1 MLVSESL
8 LSLYPIFVKKI
19 GLTLVHQVWARL
31 VAYVGISAIFV
42 NWSFIGSSLFTA
54 DALILAAI
62 NLSHIFFSY
71 EGFRN
76 LDSGVSFAI
85 FNTYPLMILLI
96 AGVMWNNVYLLVLL
110 GLALF
115 VLGEERS
122 STGPEGTKA
131 AHERGATDKVPPKG
145 SSTGPEGPK
154 AATEGTE
161 GTKAATEG
169 TEGPKAAPFGGA
181 TKERSTTDKEEGA
194 KEEGTK
200 EKIDFTYGIAMVLL
214 AALTEALIYFMVR
227 RIKTDNHWNH
237 VFLSYF
243 VGFVAFTGYLLVKG
257 TDLFIRETSL
267 RETSLRETS
276 LSGTTISGT
285 TIRETSLRE
294 TTLSGTTLPRM
305 GLAVGLNGLIGAG
318 AYFLRF
324 FAASNL
330 KASIFAPLAYFGM
343 VMSYV
348 YGIVFN
354 QETLSWEKVGGTL
367 CILAANYLSPK

>member
-1 MLVSESL
+1 MLTPAISMLVSESL

-42 NWSFIGSSLFTA
+42 NWSFIGSSLFTT

-122 STGPEGTKA
+122 STGPEGPKA
-131 AHERGATDKVPPKG
+131 APFGGATDKVPPKG
-145 SSTGPEGPK
+145 PE
-154 AATEGTE
+154 AT
-161 GTKAATEG
+161 
-169 TEGPKAAPFGGA
+169 PFGGA
-181 TKERSTTDKEEGA
+181 TKEQSTTDKD
-194 KEEGTK
+194 KK
-200 EKIDFTYGIAMVLL
+200 EKTDFTYGIAMVLL

-227 RIKTDNHWNH
+227 RIKTNNHWNH

-243 VGFVAFTGYLLVKG
+243 VGFVAFTGYLFVKG
-257 TDLFIRETSL
+257 TGLP
-267 RETSLRETS
+267 
-276 LSGTTISGT
+276 ISG
-285 TIRETSLRE
+285 
-294 TTLSGTTLPRM
+294 GRM
-305 GLAVGLNGLIGAG
+305 GLAVGLNGFIGAG

-330 KASIFAPLAYFGM
+330 AASIFAPLAYFGM

>member
-1 MLVSESL
+1 MLTPAISMLVSESL

-19 GLTLVHQVWARL
+19 GLSLVHQVWARL

-115 VLGEERS
+115 VLGES
-122 STGPEGTKA
+122 KGPE
-131 AHERGATDKVPPKG
+131 
-145 SSTGPEGPK
+145 
-154 AATEGTE
+154 
-161 GTKAATEG
+161 
-169 TEGPKAAPFGGA
+169 AAPFGS
-181 TKERSTTDKEEGA
+181 KERTQEGSKEQSSTDKEP
-194 KEEGTK
+194 K
-200 EKIDFTYGIAMVLL
+200 EKTDFTYGIAMVLL

-227 RIKTDNHWNH
+227 RIKTNNHWNH

-257 TDLFIRETSL
+257 TDILF
-267 RETSLRETS
+267 
-276 LSGTTISGT
+276 
-285 TIRETSLRE
+285 
-294 TTLSGTTLPRM
+294 LPRM
-305 GLAVGLNGLIGAG
+305 GLAVGLNGFIGSV

-330 KASIFAPLAYFGM
+330 EASIFAPLAYFGM

-367 CILAANYLSPK
+367 CILAANYLSRKT

>member
-1 MLVSESL
+1 MLTPAISMLVSESL

-115 VLGEERS
+115 VLGES
-122 STGPEGTKA
+122 APEGTKA
-131 AHERGATDKVPPKG
+131 A
-145 SSTGPEGPK
+145 PEGS
-154 AATEGTE
+154 
-161 GTKAATEG
+161 
-169 TEGPKAAPFGGA
+169 
-181 TKERSTTDKEEGA
+181 KEQSSLKE
-194 KEEGTK
+194 KTK
-200 EKIDFTYGIAMVLL
+200 EKTDSTYGIAMVLL

-227 RIKTDNHWNH
+227 RIKTNNHWNH

-257 TDLFIRETSL
+257 TDLP
-267 RETSLRETS
+267 
-276 LSGTTISGT
+276 ISEG
-285 TIRETSLRE
+285 RL
-294 TTLSGTTLPRM
+294 
-305 GLAVGLNGLIGAG
+305 GLAVGLNGFIGSV

-330 KASIFAPLAYFGM
+330 EASIFAPLAYFGM

-367 CILAANYLSPK
+367 CILAANYLSPKT

>member
-1 MLVSESL
+1 MLTPAISMLVSESM

-115 VLGEERS
+115 VLGES
-122 STGPEGTKA
+122 A
-131 AHERGATDKVPPKG
+131 ATDKVPPKG
-145 SSTGPEGPK
+145 SE
-154 AATEGTE
+154 AT
-161 GTKAATEG
+161 
-169 TEGPKAAPFGGA
+169 PFG
-181 TKERSTTDKEEGA
+181 SKEEGS
-194 KEEGTK
+194 KEQKVGSK
-200 EKIDFTYGIAMVLL
+200 EKTDSTYGIAMVLL

-237 VFLSYF
+237 C
-243 VGFVAFTGYLLVKG
+243 LLY
-257 TDLFIRETSL
+257 TSD
-267 RETSLRETS
+267 
-276 LSGTTISGT
+276 
-285 TIRETSLRE
+285 
-294 TTLSGTTLPRM
+294 
-305 GLAVGLNGLIGAG
+305 
-318 AYFLRF
+318 
-324 FAASNL
+324 AADD
-330 KASIFAPLAYFGM
+330 
-343 VMSYV
+343 
-348 YGIVFN
+348 
-354 QETLSWEKVGGTL
+354 
-367 CILAANYLSPK
+367 

>member
-1 MLVSESL
+1 MLTPVLSMLTSESL

-19 GLTLVHQVWARL
+19 GLSLVHQVWTRL
-31 VAYVGISAIFV
+31 LAYVAMSAIFV
-42 NWSFIGSSLFTA
+42 DWGFIKSAFFSS
-54 DALILAAI
+54 DALILALI

-115 VLGEERS
+115 VLGER
-122 STGPEGTKA
+122 
-131 AHERGATDKVPPKG
+131 
-145 SSTGPEGPK
+145 
-154 AATEGTE
+154 TEGTTKE
-161 GTKAATEG
+161 QSSRSATGTTGTTGTKRTEG
-169 TEGPKAAPFGGA
+169 TASGA
-181 TKERSTTDKEEGA
+181 IDTNSNKTK
-194 KEEGTK
+194 TK
-200 EKIDFTYGIAMVLL
+200 TQESPTNFIYGLAMILF

-237 VFLSYF
+237 VFLSYMM
-243 VGFVAFTGYLLVKG
+243 GFIAISGYL
-257 TDLFIRETSL
+257 FS
-267 RETSLRETS
+267 
-276 LSGTTISGT
+276 SGNDFGKTM
-285 TIRETSLRE
+285 
-294 TTLSGTTLPRM
+294 LPRM
-305 GLAVGLNGLIGAG
+305 SLAIGLNGFIGSV

-330 KASIFAPLAYFGM
+330 AASIFAPLAYFGM

-367 CILAANYLSPK
+367 CILAANYWAPRS

>member
-1 MLVSESL
+1 MLTPAISMLVSESL

-115 VLGEERS
+115 VLGES
-122 STGPEGTKA
+122 AP
-131 AHERGATDKVPPKG
+131 ERGATD
-145 SSTGPEGPK
+145 E
-154 AATEGTE
+154 
-161 GTKAATEG
+161 
-169 TEGPKAAPFGGA
+169 
-181 TKERSTTDKEEGA
+181 DK
-194 KEEGTK
+194 K
-200 EKIDFTYGIAMVLL
+200 EKTDSTYGIAMVLL

-227 RIKTDNHWNH
+227 RIKTNNHWNH

-243 VGFVAFTGYLLVKG
+243 VGFIAFTGYLLVKG
-257 TDLFIRETSL
+257 NDLPISETS
-267 RETSLRETS
+267 
-276 LSGTTISGT
+276 
-285 TIRETSLRE
+285 
-294 TTLSGTTLPRM
+294 LPRM
-305 GLAVGLNGLIGAG
+305 GLAVGLNGFIGAG

-330 KASIFAPLAYFGM
+330 AASIFAPLAYFGM

-367 CILAANYLSPK
+367 CILAANYLSPKT

>member
-1 MLVSESL
+1 MLTPALSMLASESL

-19 GLTLVHQVWARL
+19 GLSLVHQVWTRL
-31 VAYVGISAIFV
+31 LAYVAMSAIFV
-42 NWSFIGSSLFTA
+42 DWGFIKSAFFSS
-54 DALILAAI
+54 DALILALI

-115 VLGEERS
+115 VLGEAQSATGKQRTVETTKRTG
-122 STGPEGTKA
+122 STGGTL
-131 AHERGATDKVPPKG
+131 TKG
-145 SSTGPEGPK
+145 L
-154 AATEGTE
+154 
-161 GTKAATEG
+161 TKTQES
-169 TEGPKAAPFGGA
+169 PINF
-181 TKERSTTDKEEGA
+181 
-194 KEEGTK
+194 
-200 EKIDFTYGIAMVLL
+200 IYGISMILL

-237 VFLSYF
+237 VFLSYMM
-243 VGFVAFTGYLLVKG
+243 GFIAISGYLFG
-257 TDLFIRETSL
+257 
-267 RETSLRETS
+267 
-276 LSGTTISGT
+276 SGNDFGKTM
-285 TIRETSLRE
+285 
-294 TTLSGTTLPRM
+294 LPRM
-305 GLAVGLNGLIGAG
+305 SLAIGLNGFIGSV

-330 KASIFAPLAYFGM
+330 AASIFAPLAYFGM

-367 CILAANYLSPK
+367 CILAANWLSPKT

>member
-1 MLVSESL
+1 MLTPALSMLASESL

-19 GLTLVHQVWARL
+19 GLSLVHQVWTRL
-31 VAYVGISAIFV
+31 LAYVAMSAIFV
-42 NWSFIGSSLFTA
+42 DWGFIKSTFFSS
-54 DALILAAI
+54 DALILALI

-115 VLGEERS
+115 VLGEAQS
-122 STGPEGTKA
+122 ATGATGTKRTTA
-131 AHERGATDKVPPKG
+131 
-145 SSTGPEGPK
+145 
-154 AATEGTE
+154 GTLTAGLPQE
-161 GTKAATEG
+161 SPTN
-169 TEGPKAAPFGGA
+169 F
-181 TKERSTTDKEEGA
+181 
-194 KEEGTK
+194 
-200 EKIDFTYGIAMVLL
+200 IYGLAMILF

-237 VFLSYF
+237 VFLSYMM
-243 VGFVAFTGYLLVKG
+243 GFIAISGYL
-257 TDLFIRETSL
+257 FS
-267 RETSLRETS
+267 
-276 LSGTTISGT
+276 SGNDFGKTM
-285 TIRETSLRE
+285 
-294 TTLSGTTLPRM
+294 LPRM
-305 GLAVGLNGLIGAG
+305 SLAIGLNGFIGSV

-330 KASIFAPLAYFGM
+330 AASIFAPLAYFGM

-354 QETLSWEKVGGTL
+354 DETLSWEKVGGTL
-367 CILAANYLSPK
+367 CILAANWLSPKT

>member
-1 MLVSESL
+1 MLTPAISMLVSESL

-115 VLGEERS
+115 VLGES
-122 STGPEGTKA
+122 A
-131 AHERGATDKVPPKG
+131 ATDKER

-154 AATEGTE
+154 AA
-161 GTKAATEG
+161 
-169 TEGPKAAPFGGA
+169 PFGTREEGS
-181 TKERSTTDKEEGA
+181 KERKEE
-194 KEEGTK
+194 TK
-200 EKIDFTYGIAMVLL
+200 EKTNSTYGIAMVLL

-227 RIKTDNHWNH
+227 RIKTNNHWNH

-243 VGFVAFTGYLLVKG
+243 VGFVAFTGYLFVKG
-257 TDLFIRETSL
+257 TGLP
-267 RETSLRETS
+267 
-276 LSGTTISGT
+276 ISG
-285 TIRETSLRE
+285 
-294 TTLSGTTLPRM
+294 GRM
-305 GLAVGLNGLIGAG
+305 GLAVGLNGFIGSV

-330 KASIFAPLAYFGM
+330 AASIFAPLAYFGM

-367 CILAANYLSPK
+367 CILAANYLSPRA

>member
-1 MLVSESL
+1 MLTPAISMLVSESL

-42 NWSFIGSSLFTA
+42 NWSFIGSSLFTT

-115 VLGEERS
+115 VLGES
-122 STGPEGTKA
+122 KGPE
-131 AHERGATDKVPPKG
+131 
-145 SSTGPEGPK
+145 
-154 AATEGTE
+154 
-161 GTKAATEG
+161 
-169 TEGPKAAPFGGA
+169 AAPFGS
-181 TKERSTTDKEEGA
+181 KERTQEGSKEQSSTDKEP
-194 KEEGTK
+194 K

-243 VGFVAFTGYLLVKG
+243 VGFVAFSAYLLAKG
-257 TDLFIRETSL
+257 TNLPISETM
-267 RETSLRETS
+267 
-276 LSGTTISGT
+276 
-285 TIRETSLRE
+285 
-294 TTLSGTTLPRM
+294 LPRL
-305 GLAVGLNGLIGAG
+305 GLAVGLNGFIGAV

-330 KASIFAPLAYFGM
+330 TASIFAPLAYFGM

-367 CILAANYLSPK
+367 CILAANYLSPKT

>member
-1 MLVSESL
+1 MLTPAISMLVSESL

-115 VLGEERS
+115 VLGES
-122 STGPEGTKA
+122 K
-131 AHERGATDKVPPKG
+131 
-145 SSTGPEGPK
+145 GPEGPK
-154 AATEGTE
+154 ERSSSE
-161 GTKAATEG
+161 KE
-169 TEGPKAAPFGGA
+169 ER
-181 TKERSTTDKEEGA
+181 TKEEP
-194 KEEGTK
+194 K
-200 EKIDFTYGIAMVLL
+200 EKTDFTYGIAMVLL

-227 RIKTDNHWNH
+227 RIKTNNHWNH

-243 VGFVAFTGYLLVKG
+243 VGFVAFSAYLLVKG
-257 TDLFIRETSL
+257 TGLP
-267 RETSLRETS
+267 
-276 LSGTTISGT
+276 ISEG
-285 TIRETSLRE
+285 RL
-294 TTLSGTTLPRM
+294 
-305 GLAVGLNGLIGAG
+305 GLAVGLNGFIGSV

-330 KASIFAPLAYFGM
+330 TASIFAPLAYFGM

>member
-1 MLVSESL
+1 MLTPVLSMLTSESL

-19 GLTLVHQVWARL
+19 GLSLVHQVWTRL
-31 VAYVGISAIFV
+31 LAYVAMSAIFV
-42 NWSFIGSSLFTA
+42 DWGFIKSAFFSS
-54 DALILAAI
+54 DALILALI

-115 VLGEERS
+115 VLGEARS
-122 STGPEGTKA
+122 ATSATGTK
-131 AHERGATDKVPPKG
+131 R
-145 SSTGPEGPK
+145 
-154 AATEGTE
+154 TEGTTSAT
-161 GTKAATEG
+161 GTIKRTTAG
-169 TEGPKAAPFGGA
+169 TLTAGLTQESPTNF
-181 TKERSTTDKEEGA
+181 
-194 KEEGTK
+194 
-200 EKIDFTYGIAMVLL
+200 IYGLAMILF

-237 VFLSYF
+237 VFLSYMM
-243 VGFVAFTGYLLVKG
+243 GFIAISGYL
-257 TDLFIRETSL
+257 FS
-267 RETSLRETS
+267 
-276 LSGTTISGT
+276 SGNDFGKTM
-285 TIRETSLRE
+285 
-294 TTLSGTTLPRM
+294 LPRM
-305 GLAVGLNGLIGAG
+305 SLAIGLNGFIGSV

-330 KASIFAPLAYFGM
+330 AASIFAPLAYFGM

-354 QETLSWEKVGGTL
+354 DETLSWEKVGGTL
-367 CILAANYLSPK
+367 CILAANYLSPKT

>member
-1 MLVSESL
+1 MLTPVLSMLTSESL

-19 GLTLVHQVWARL
+19 GLSLVHQVWTRL
-31 VAYVGISAIFV
+31 LAYVAMSAIFV
-42 NWSFIGSSLFTA
+42 DWGFIKSAFFSS
-54 DALILAAI
+54 DALILALI

-110 GLALF
+110 GLVLF
-115 VLGEERS
+115 VLGER
-122 STGPEGTKA
+122 TAGTT
-131 AHERGATDKVPPKG
+131 GATGTTKR
-145 SSTGPEGPK
+145 T
-154 AATEGTE
+154 AWTEGADTDSNK
-161 GTKAATEG
+161 TKTQES
-169 TEGPKAAPFGGA
+169 PINF
-181 TKERSTTDKEEGA
+181 
-194 KEEGTK
+194 
-200 EKIDFTYGIAMVLL
+200 IYGLAMILF

-237 VFLSYF
+237 VFLSYMM
-243 VGFVAFTGYLLVKG
+243 GFIAISGYL
-257 TDLFIRETSL
+257 FS
-267 RETSLRETS
+267 
-276 LSGTTISGT
+276 SGNDFGKTM
-285 TIRETSLRE
+285 
-294 TTLSGTTLPRM
+294 LPRM
-305 GLAVGLNGLIGAG
+305 SLAIGLNGFIGSV

-330 KASIFAPLAYFGM
+330 AASIFAPLAYFGM

-367 CILAANYLSPK
+367 CILAANWLSPKT

>member
-1 MLVSESL
+1 MLTPALSMLASESL

-19 GLTLVHQVWARL
+19 GLSLVHQVWTRL
-31 VAYVGISAIFV
+31 LAYVAMSAIFV
-42 NWSFIGSSLFTA
+42 DWGFIKSAFFSS
-54 DALILAAI
+54 DALILALI

-115 VLGEERS
+115 VLGER
-122 STGPEGTKA
+122 
-131 AHERGATDKVPPKG
+131 
-145 SSTGPEGPK
+145 
-154 AATEGTE
+154 TEGTT
-161 GTKAATEG
+161 GTAGLTTG
-169 TEGPKAAPFGGA
+169 T
-181 TKERSTTDKEEGA
+181 TKRTTGLTA
-194 KEEGTK
+194 GTLTTGTLTAGLPQDSP
-200 EKIDFTYGIAMVLL
+200 INFIYGLAMILF

-237 VFLSYF
+237 VFLSYMM
-243 VGFVAFTGYLLVKG
+243 GFIAVSGYL
-257 TDLFIRETSL
+257 FS
-267 RETSLRETS
+267 
-276 LSGTTISGT
+276 SGNDFGKTM
-285 TIRETSLRE
+285 
-294 TTLSGTTLPRM
+294 LPRM
-305 GLAVGLNGLIGAG
+305 SLAIGLNGFIGSV

-330 KASIFAPLAYFGM
+330 AASIFAPLAYFGM

-354 QETLSWEKVGGTL
+354 KETLSWEKVGGTL
-367 CILAANYLSPK
+367 CILAANWLSPKT

>member
-1 MLVSESL
+1 MLTPALSMLASESL

-19 GLTLVHQVWARL
+19 GLSLVHQVWTRL
-31 VAYVGISAIFV
+31 LAYVAMSAIFV
-42 NWSFIGSSLFTA
+42 DWGFIKSAFFSS
-54 DALILAAI
+54 DALILALI

-115 VLGEERS
+115 VLGEARS
-122 STGPEGTKA
+122 ATGTTSATGTEGL
-131 AHERGATDKVPPKG
+131 
-145 SSTGPEGPK
+145 
-154 AATEGTE
+154 TEGT
-161 GTKAATEG
+161 TKRTGSTARTLTAG
-169 TEGPKAAPFGGA
+169 L
-181 TKERSTTDKEEGA
+181 TKTQESP
-194 KEEGTK
+194 
-200 EKIDFTYGIAMVLL
+200 INFIYGLAMILF

-237 VFLSYF
+237 VFLSYMM
-243 VGFVAFTGYLLVKG
+243 GFIAISGYL
-257 TDLFIRETSL
+257 FS
-267 RETSLRETS
+267 
-276 LSGTTISGT
+276 SGNNFGKTM
-285 TIRETSLRE
+285 
-294 TTLSGTTLPRM
+294 LPRM
-305 GLAVGLNGLIGAG
+305 TLAIGLNGFIGSV

-330 KASIFAPLAYFGM
+330 AASIFAPLAYFGM

-367 CILAANYLSPK
+367 CILAANWLSPRT

>member
-1 MLVSESL
+1 MLTPAISMLVSESL

-42 NWSFIGSSLFTA
+42 NWSFIGSSLFTV

-115 VLGEERS
+115 VLGES
-122 STGPEGTKA
+122 AP
-131 AHERGATDKVPPKG
+131 ERGATDKVPPKG
-145 SSTGPEGPK
+145 PEV
-154 AATEGTE
+154 
-161 GTKAATEG
+161 
-169 TEGPKAAPFGGA
+169 APFGGA
-181 TKERSTTDKEEGA
+181 TKEQSTTDKD
-194 KEEGTK
+194 KK
-200 EKIDFTYGIAMVLL
+200 EKTDFTYGIAMVLL

-227 RIKTDNHWNH
+227 RIKTNNHWNH

-243 VGFVAFTGYLLVKG
+243 VGFIAFSAYLFVKG
-257 TDLFIRETSL
+257 TGLP
-267 RETSLRETS
+267 
-276 LSGTTISGT
+276 IS
-285 TIRETSLRE
+285 E
-294 TTLSGTTLPRM
+294 TTLPRM
-305 GLAVGLNGLIGAG
+305 GLAVGLNGFIGSV

-330 KASIFAPLAYFGM
+330 AASIFAPLAYFGM

>member
-1 MLVSESL
+1 MLTPAISMLVSESL

-115 VLGEERS
+115 VLGES
-122 STGPEGTKA
+122 AP
-131 AHERGATDKVPPKG
+131 ERGATDKER
-145 SSTGPEGPK
+145 SSTGLEGP
-154 AATEGTE
+154 E
-161 GTKAATEG
+161 
-169 TEGPKAAPFGGA
+169 AAPFG
-181 TKERSTTDKEEGA
+181 TKERSTTEERKEEGS
-194 KEEGTK
+194 KEQKEGTK
-200 EKIDFTYGIAMVLL
+200 EKTDFTYGIAMVLL

-257 TDLFIRETSL
+257 TDLPIRE
-267 RETSLRETS
+267 
-276 LSGTTISGT
+276 G
-285 TIRETSLRE
+285 
-294 TTLSGTTLPRM
+294 RM
-305 GLAVGLNGLIGAG
+305 GLAVGLNGFIGAV

-330 KASIFAPLAYFGM
+330 AASIFAPLAYFGM

-367 CILAANYLSPK
+367 CILAANYLSPKT

>member
-115 VLGEERS
+115 VLSES
-122 STGPEGTKA
+122 KGPEGS
-131 AHERGATDKVPPKG
+131 KV
-145 SSTGPEGPK
+145 
-154 AATEGTE
+154 
-161 GTKAATEG
+161 
-169 TEGPKAAPFGGA
+169 APFGGA
-181 TKERSTTDKEEGA
+181 TDKERSLEEGS
-194 KEEGTK
+194 KECKEGTK
-200 EKIDFTYGIAMVLL
+200 EKTDSTYGIAMVLL

-227 RIKTDNHWNH
+227 RIKTNNHWNH

-243 VGFVAFTGYLLVKG
+243 VGFVAFSAYLLVKG
-257 TDLFIRETSL
+257 TDLP
-267 RETSLRETS
+267 
-276 LSGTTISGT
+276 LSKI
-285 TIRETSLRE
+285 
-294 TTLSGTTLPRM
+294 TLPRM
-305 GLAVGLNGLIGAG
+305 GLAVGLNGFIGSV

-330 KASIFAPLAYFGM
+330 TASIFAPLAYFGM

-367 CILAANYLSPK
+367 CILAANYLSPKT

>member
-1 MLVSESL
+1 MLTPVLSMLASESL

-19 GLTLVHQVWARL
+19 GLSLVHQVWTRL
-31 VAYVGISAIFV
+31 LAYVAMSAIFV
-42 NWSFIGSSLFTA
+42 DWGFIKSAFFSS
-54 DALILAAI
+54 DALILALI

-115 VLGEERS
+115 VLGERT
-122 STGPEGTKA
+122 TGTTGTTK
-131 AHERGATDKVPPKG
+131 RT
-145 SSTGPEGPK
+145 TGL
-154 AATEGTE
+154 TEGL
-161 GTKAATEG
+161 TKTQES
-169 TEGPKAAPFGGA
+169 PINF
-181 TKERSTTDKEEGA
+181 
-194 KEEGTK
+194 
-200 EKIDFTYGIAMVLL
+200 IYGLAMILF

-237 VFLSYF
+237 VFLSYMM
-243 VGFVAFTGYLLVKG
+243 GFIAISGYLFG
-257 TDLFIRETSL
+257 
-267 RETSLRETS
+267 
-276 LSGTTISGT
+276 SGNNFGKTM
-285 TIRETSLRE
+285 
-294 TTLSGTTLPRM
+294 LPRM
-305 GLAVGLNGLIGAG
+305 SLAIGLNGFIGSV

-330 KASIFAPLAYFGM
+330 AASIFAPLAYFGM

-367 CILAANYLSPK
+367 CILAANYWAPKT

>member
-1 MLVSESL
+1 MLTPALSMLASESL

-19 GLTLVHQVWARL
+19 GLSLVHQVWTRL
-31 VAYVGISAIFV
+31 LAYVAMSAIFV
-42 NWSFIGSSLFTA
+42 DWGFIKSAFFSS
-54 DALILAAI
+54 DALILALI

-110 GLALF
+110 GLVLF
-115 VLGEERS
+115 VLGERTAGTTQS
-122 STGPEGTKA
+122 ATGTTK
-131 AHERGATDKVPPKG
+131 RT
-145 SSTGPEGPK
+145 TGL
-154 AATEGTE
+154 TEGTLTT
-161 GTKAATEG
+161 GTLTTG
-169 TEGPKAAPFGGA
+169 L
-181 TKERSTTDKEEGA
+181 TKTQESP
-194 KEEGTK
+194 
-200 EKIDFTYGIAMVLL
+200 INFIYGLAMILF

-237 VFLSYF
+237 VFLSYMM
-243 VGFVAFTGYLLVKG
+243 GFIAISGYLFG
-257 TDLFIRETSL
+257 
-267 RETSLRETS
+267 
-276 LSGTTISGT
+276 SGNDFGKTM
-285 TIRETSLRE
+285 
-294 TTLSGTTLPRM
+294 LPRM
-305 GLAVGLNGLIGAG
+305 SLAIGLNGFIGSV

-330 KASIFAPLAYFGM
+330 AASIFAPLAYFGM

-354 QETLSWEKVGGTL
+354 KETLSWEKVGGTL
-367 CILAANYLSPK
+367 CILAANWLSPKT

>member
-1 MLVSESL
+1 MLTPAISMLVSESL

-115 VLGEERS
+115 VLGESAPERGATDKERS
-122 STGPEGTKA
+122 STGPEG
-131 AHERGATDKVPPKG
+131 
-145 SSTGPEGPK
+145 PE
-154 AATEGTE
+154 
-161 GTKAATEG
+161 
-169 TEGPKAAPFGGA
+169 AAPFG
-181 TKERSTTDKEEGA
+181 TKERSTTEERKEEGS
-194 KEEGTK
+194 KEQKEGTK
-200 EKIDFTYGIAMVLL
+200 EKTDFTYGIAMVLL

-257 TDLFIRETSL
+257 TDLPIRE
-267 RETSLRETS
+267 
-276 LSGTTISGT
+276 G
-285 TIRETSLRE
+285 
-294 TTLSGTTLPRM
+294 RM
-305 GLAVGLNGLIGAG
+305 GLAVGLNGFIGAV

-330 KASIFAPLAYFGM
+330 AASIFAPLAYFGM

-367 CILAANYLSPK
+367 CILAANYLSPKT

>member
-1 MLVSESL
+1 MLTPALSMLASESL

-19 GLTLVHQVWARL
+19 GLSLVHQVWTRL
-31 VAYVGISAIFV
+31 LAYVAMSAIFV
-42 NWSFIGSSLFTA
+42 DWGFIKSAFFSS
-54 DALILAAI
+54 DALILALI

-115 VLGEERS
+115 VLGER
-122 STGPEGTKA
+122 TA
-131 AHERGATDKVPPKG
+131 G
-145 SSTGPEGPK
+145 S
-154 AATEGTE
+154 TEGLTA
-161 GTKAATEG
+161 GTLTAG
-169 TEGPKAAPFGGA
+169 LPQDSPINF
-181 TKERSTTDKEEGA
+181 
-194 KEEGTK
+194 
-200 EKIDFTYGIAMVLL
+200 IYGLAMILF

-237 VFLSYF
+237 VFLSYMM
-243 VGFVAFTGYLLVKG
+243 GFIAVSGYL
-257 TDLFIRETSL
+257 FS
-267 RETSLRETS
+267 
-276 LSGTTISGT
+276 SGNDFGKTM
-285 TIRETSLRE
+285 
-294 TTLSGTTLPRM
+294 LPRM
-305 GLAVGLNGLIGAG
+305 SLAIGLNGFIGSV

-330 KASIFAPLAYFGM
+330 AASIFAPLAYFGM

-354 QETLSWEKVGGTL
+354 KETLSWEKVGGTL
-367 CILAANYLSPK
+367 CILAANWLSPKT

>member
-1 MLVSESL
+1 MLTPVLSMLASESL

-19 GLTLVHQVWARL
+19 GLSLVHQVWTRL
-31 VAYVGISAIFV
+31 LAYVAMSAIFV
-42 NWSFIGSSLFTA
+42 DWGFIKSAFFSS
-54 DALILAAI
+54 DALILALI

-115 VLGEERS
+115 VLGEAQS
-122 STGPEGTKA
+122 AIGTTTGLTQELPTN
-131 AHERGATDKVPPKG
+131 
-145 SSTGPEGPK
+145 
-154 AATEGTE
+154 
-161 GTKAATEG
+161 
-169 TEGPKAAPFGGA
+169 F
-181 TKERSTTDKEEGA
+181 
-194 KEEGTK
+194 
-200 EKIDFTYGIAMVLL
+200 IYGLAMILF

-237 VFLSYF
+237 VFLSYMM
-243 VGFVAFTGYLLVKG
+243 GFIAISGYLFG
-257 TDLFIRETSL
+257 
-267 RETSLRETS
+267 
-276 LSGTTISGT
+276 SGNDFGKTMM
-285 TIRETSLRE
+285 
-294 TTLSGTTLPRM
+294 PRM
-305 GLAVGLNGLIGAG
+305 SLAIGLNGFIGSV

-330 KASIFAPLAYFGM
+330 AASIFAPLAYFGM

-354 QETLSWEKVGGTL
+354 DETLSWEKVGGTL
-367 CILAANYLSPK
+367 CILAANYWAPKT

>member
-1 MLVSESL
+1 MLTPALSMLASESL

-19 GLTLVHQVWARL
+19 GLSLVHQVWTRL
-31 VAYVGISAIFV
+31 LAYVAMSAIFV
-42 NWSFIGSSLFTA
+42 DWGFIKSVFFSS
-54 DALILAAI
+54 DALILALI

-115 VLGEERS
+115 VLGEARS
-122 STGPEGTKA
+122 ATGTTSATGTEGL
-131 AHERGATDKVPPKG
+131 
-145 SSTGPEGPK
+145 
-154 AATEGTE
+154 TEGT
-161 GTKAATEG
+161 TKRTGSTARTLTAG
-169 TEGPKAAPFGGA
+169 L
-181 TKERSTTDKEEGA
+181 TKTQESP
-194 KEEGTK
+194 
-200 EKIDFTYGIAMVLL
+200 INFIYGLAMILF

-237 VFLSYF
+237 VFLSYMM
-243 VGFVAFTGYLLVKG
+243 GFIAISGYL
-257 TDLFIRETSL
+257 FS
-267 RETSLRETS
+267 
-276 LSGTTISGT
+276 SGNNFGKTM
-285 TIRETSLRE
+285 
-294 TTLSGTTLPRM
+294 LPRM
-305 GLAVGLNGLIGAG
+305 TLAIGLNGFIGSV

-330 KASIFAPLAYFGM
+330 AASIFAPLAYFGM

-367 CILAANYLSPK
+367 CILAANWLSPRT

>member
-1 MLVSESL
+1 MLTPALSMLASESL

-19 GLTLVHQVWARL
+19 GLSLVHQVWTRL
-31 VAYVGISAIFV
+31 LAYVAMSAIFV
-42 NWSFIGSSLFTA
+42 DWGFIKSAFFSS
-54 DALILAAI
+54 DALVLALI

-115 VLGEERS
+115 VLGER
-122 STGPEGTKA
+122 PEGTTGTTVTAKRA
-131 AHERGATDKVPPKG
+131 EGTTGTTKRTAGLTAGAT
-145 SSTGPEGPK
+145 TGLTQESP
-154 AATEGTE
+154 TN
-161 GTKAATEG
+161 
-169 TEGPKAAPFGGA
+169 F
-181 TKERSTTDKEEGA
+181 
-194 KEEGTK
+194 
-200 EKIDFTYGIAMVLL
+200 IYGLAMILF

-237 VFLSYF
+237 VFLSYMM
-243 VGFVAFTGYLLVKG
+243 GFIVISGYLFG
-257 TDLFIRETSL
+257 
-267 RETSLRETS
+267 
-276 LSGTTISGT
+276 SGNDFGKTM
-285 TIRETSLRE
+285 
-294 TTLSGTTLPRM
+294 LPRM
-305 GLAVGLNGLIGAG
+305 SLAIGLNGFIGSV

-330 KASIFAPLAYFGM
+330 AASIFAPLAYFGM

-367 CILAANYLSPK
+367 CILAANWLSPKT

>member
-1 MLVSESL
+1 MLTPALSMLASESL

-19 GLTLVHQVWARL
+19 GLSLVHQVWTRL
-31 VAYVGISAIFV
+31 LAYVAMSAIFV
-42 NWSFIGSSLFTA
+42 DWGFIKSAFFSS
-54 DALILAAI
+54 DALILALI

-115 VLGEERS
+115 VLGEAQS
-122 STGPEGTKA
+122 ATGTTK
-131 AHERGATDKVPPKG
+131 R
-145 SSTGPEGPK
+145 
-154 AATEGTE
+154 TEGLTA
-161 GTKAATEG
+161 GTLTAG
-169 TEGPKAAPFGGA
+169 LPQDSPINF
-181 TKERSTTDKEEGA
+181 
-194 KEEGTK
+194 
-200 EKIDFTYGIAMVLL
+200 IYGLAMILF

-237 VFLSYF
+237 VFLSYMM
-243 VGFVAFTGYLLVKG
+243 GFIVISGYLFG
-257 TDLFIRETSL
+257 
-267 RETSLRETS
+267 
-276 LSGTTISGT
+276 SGNDFGKTM
-285 TIRETSLRE
+285 
-294 TTLSGTTLPRM
+294 LPRM
-305 GLAVGLNGLIGAG
+305 SLAIGLNGFIGSV

-330 KASIFAPLAYFGM
+330 AASIFAPLAYFGM

-367 CILAANYLSPK
+367 CILAANYWAPR

>member
-1 MLVSESL
+1 MLTPAISMLVSESL

-115 VLGEERS
+115 VLSES
-122 STGPEGTKA
+122 KGPEGS
-131 AHERGATDKVPPKG
+131 KV
-145 SSTGPEGPK
+145 
-154 AATEGTE
+154 
-161 GTKAATEG
+161 
-169 TEGPKAAPFGGA
+169 APFGGA
-181 TKERSTTDKEEGA
+181 TDKERSLEEGS
-194 KEEGTK
+194 KECKEGTK
-200 EKIDFTYGIAMVLL
+200 EKTDSTYGIAMVLL

-227 RIKTDNHWNH
+227 RIKTNNHWNH

-243 VGFVAFTGYLLVKG
+243 VGFVAFSAYLLVKG
-257 TDLFIRETSL
+257 TDLP
-267 RETSLRETS
+267 
-276 LSGTTISGT
+276 LSKI
-285 TIRETSLRE
+285 
-294 TTLSGTTLPRM
+294 TLPRM
-305 GLAVGLNGLIGAG
+305 GLAVGLNGFIGSV

-330 KASIFAPLAYFGM
+330 TASIFAPLAYFGM

-367 CILAANYLSPK
+367 CILAANYLSPKT